1 MDATYAFLVGLVP
14 EIAGWPAWAIVAISA
29 GLPALILF
37 HFMALTPLVY
47 VYGERK
53 IAAFMQDRLGPM
65 RVGPYGVLQTIAD
78 AIKLLFKEAIFP
90 RGVDRKLFVIAPLL
104 VNVGAFLPFV
114 VIPWGARL
122 QPADLNVGV
131 FYVSAISAIST
142 VGLIMAGWA
151 SNNKY
156 ALFGAMRSA
165 AQIVSYEIPS
175 LLIILIPVLIVGSLS
190 LQDLTLAQQ
199 GGLQSWFL
207 FRYFPIMPV
216 AFVCFF
222 VAALAETNRAPF
234 DIPEAESELVAGFHT
249 EYSGF
254 FFSLFF
260 LAEYTEMFV
269 VSAVTSVL
277 FLGGY
282 LAPHPALQQLGPL
295 PMGWFWLWFKA
306 WSLVFVMMWL
316 RWTLPR
322 SRVDQLMYIAWKV
335 LLPIALVLVV
345 LVGGL
350 VLVPA
355 TANGF
360 PWDRYVGWPLTLLLV
375 GFLLVVMIRAL
386 QWNRRREREL
396 PYPGGAAPAAGQVA
410 R

>member
-1 MDATYAFLVGLVP
+1 MDATWAILVRLVP
-14 EIAGWPAWAIVAISA
+14 ALAEWPAWAVVALAA
-29 GLPALILF
+29 GLPALACVT
-37 HFMALTPLVY
+37 FMFLGPIVY
-47 VYGERK
+47 VYAERK
-53 IAAFMQDRLGPM
+53 ISAFMQDRLGPM

-78 AIKLLFKEAIFP
+78 TLKLLFKEAIFP
-90 RGVDRKLFVIAPLL
+90 RGVDRTLFVIAPLL

-114 VIPWGARL
+114 VIPWGMRL
-122 QPADLNVGV
+122 QPADLNVGI
-131 FYVSAISAIST
+131 FYVVAVSSIST

-165 AQIVSYEIPS
+165 AQIVSYEIPA
-175 LLIILIPVLIVGSLS
+175 LLVILVPVMIVGSLS
-190 LQDLTLAQQ
+190 LQDLTMAQA
-199 GGLQSWFL
+199 GGLQNWFL
-207 FRYFPIMPV
+207 FRYFPIMPI
-216 AFVCFF
+216 AFVIFF

-269 VSAVTSVL
+269 ASAVATVL

-282 LAPHPALQQLGPL
+282 LAPLPFLQQIGPVPL
-295 PMGWFWLWFKA
+295 GWFWLWFKA
-306 WSLVFVMMWL
+306 WGLIFVMMWL

-322 SRVDQLMYIAWKV
+322 SRVDQLMYISWKV
-335 LLPIALVLVV
+335 LLPIALALVV
-345 LVGGL
+345 VVGGL
-350 VLVPA
+350 VLLPA
-355 TANGF
+355 TADGF
-360 PWDRYVGWPLTLLLV
+360 WWDRYVGWPITLGV
-375 GFLLVVMIRAL
+375 VAFLLFVMLRAL
-386 QWNRRREREL
+386 QWNKARDQQL
-396 PYPGGAAPAAGQVA
+396 AQQGGAAAYPVS

>member
-1 MDATYAFLVGLVP
+1 MDATYGILASWFP
-14 EIAGWPAWAIVAISA
+14 EIAGWPAWAVVALAA
-29 GLPALILF
+29 GLPALACF
-37 HFMALTPLVY
+37 TFMALGPIVY
-47 VYGERK
+47 VYAERK
-53 IAAFMQDRLGPM
+53 ISAFMQDRLGPM

-78 AIKLLFKEAIFP
+78 TIKLLFKEAIFP

-122 QPADLNVGV
+122 QPADLNVGI
-131 FYVSAISAIST
+131 FYVVSVSAIST

-175 LLIILIPVLIVGSLS
+175 LLIVLVPVMIVGSLS
-190 LQDLTLAQQ
+190 LQDLTLAQA

-216 AFVCFF
+216 AFVAFF
-222 VAALAETNRAPF
+222 VSALAETNRAPF

-269 VSAVTSVL
+269 VSAVISVL

-282 LAPHPALQQLGPL
+282 LAPLPFLQQLGPVPL
-295 PMGWFWLWFKA
+295 GWFWLWFKA
-306 WSLVFVMMWL
+306 WFLVFVMMWL

-322 SRVDQLMYIAWKV
+322 SRVDQLMHIAWKV
-335 LLPIALVLVV
+335 LLPIALVLV
-345 LVGGL
+345 LVTGGL
-350 VLVPA
+350 VLHPA
-355 TANGF
+355 TADGF
-360 PWDRYVGWPLTLLLV
+360 PWDTWVGWPLTLAFVL
-375 GFLLVVMIRAL
+375 FLTVVMVRAL
-386 QWNRRREREL
+386 QWNRRRAQEL
-396 PYPGGAAPAAGQVA
+396 AAPGAPPAPAPQVS